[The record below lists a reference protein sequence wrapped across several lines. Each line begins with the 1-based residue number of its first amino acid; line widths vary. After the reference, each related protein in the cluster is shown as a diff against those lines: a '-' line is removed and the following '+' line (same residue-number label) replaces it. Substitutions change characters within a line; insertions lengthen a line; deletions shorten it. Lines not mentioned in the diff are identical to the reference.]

1 MEDPEQRDRIK
12 FYGPGDLAS
21 YVIAED
27 AVALLTARS
36 GTDRITSLNDALEIH
51 NALEFERHDIL
62 PSTLAH
68 GERVALSSQVKAF
81 RGQVAGFFATLDAT
95 NITDQIAGFEHEYV
109 QDLLQLIDRYK
120 VAKNVGGQELFDAL
134 VSAGVPLRAMLG
146 DKSFVTGHDRRLRA
160 TLLSSVASGELLV
173 NARLL
178 ESGTN
183 AYFLPKS
190 LSGDDSQHILMSY
203 IDSESPHLNYVETI
217 AHAQDNAGFG
227 ITPKVRLAAQRR
239 VDELTRALFAD
250 KSRVVTGTS
259 YSVGIDPNQDEPLR
273 ERTEHDDAKQ
283 LYERTFGGRY
293 LRSSMAPDQIL
304 ANFATIIGYTHE
316 RGLLALPSFRR
327 EIGVFE
333 GLRVTAKDA
342 YPRGAAYRHRDSLTI
357 LGTRAYYDFLHQEGT
372 EVEDVIA
379 WYFRDYIAEV
389 FGASGFE
396 FAPST
401 ASGTFLERCRHLCAE
416 MESIAKQF
424 TLYCEDGDI
433 DRELLEMTS
442 APRPWGKIPSLVMR
456 KYLLKSR
463 SGEPDTAL
471 RLLFSDQSRITFIN
485 RDVRVRSFVQLV
497 LENHVKY
504 EDLHHYQTGL
514 VDWLVSAGLVS
525 LDDGTVGLSSL
536 PKILVLRDIDTYE
549 AGPFGHYELEKAA
562 AEELAGNGWLEFSST
577 LLSPAEASYF
587 NFVLNKSEFTDGY
600 DLRNRYLHGTNPNPR
615 DENAH
620 REAYLQ
626 LLRLMLALVLK
637 IHDDFALHASEAS
650 DATAERAS

>member
-12 FYGPGDLAS
+12 FYGPGDLAN
-21 YVIAED
+21 YVIAEE
-27 AVALLTARS
+27 AVALLTARPE
-36 GTDRITSLNDALEIH
+36 TETITSLNDALEIH

-62 PSTLAH
+62 PSTLTE
-68 GERVALSSQVKAF
+68 GERAALSSQVKAL
-81 RGQVAGFFATLDAT
+81 RGQIAGFFATLDAT
-95 NITDQIAGFEHEYV
+95 NIAEQMTGFEHEYV
-109 QDLLQLIDRYK
+109 HDLLQLIDRYK

-134 VSAGVPLRAMLG
+134 VGAGVPMWAMLE
-146 DKSFVTGHDRRLRA
+146 DKSFVNGHDRRLRA
-160 TLLSSVASGELLV
+160 TLLSNAAYGELLV
-173 NARLL
+173 NVRLMK
-178 ESGTN
+178 SGANTC
-183 AYFLPKS
+183 FLPKS
-190 LSGDDSQHILMSY
+190 LSGDDSQLILTSY
-203 IDSESPHLNYVETI
+203 IASESPHLNYVETI

-227 ITPKVRLAAQRR
+227 ITPKIRLAAQRR

-250 KSRVVTGTS
+250 KSRVISGTG
-259 YSVGIDPNQDEPLR
+259 YAVGIDPDQDEPLR
-273 ERTEHDDAKQ
+273 ERTEHDGAKQ

-293 LRSSMAPDQIL
+293 LKSSKAPDQIL

-333 GLRVTAKDA
+333 GLRVAAKDA

-357 LGTRAYYDFLHQEGT
+357 LGTKAYYDFLQQEGI

-379 WYFRDYIAEV
+379 WYFRDYIPEV
-389 FGASGFE
+389 FGATGFE

-442 APRPWGKIPSLVMR
+442 APRPWEKIPSLVTR
-456 KYLLKSR
+456 KYLLKST

-485 RDVRVRSFVQLV
+485 KDLRARSFVQLV

-525 LDDGTVGLSSL
+525 LDDGTVGFSSL

-562 AEELAGNGWLEFSST
+562 AEELAGKGWVEFGST

-600 DLRNRYLHGTNPNPR
+600 DLRNRYLHGTNRNPR
-615 DENAH
+615 DEDAH

-637 IHDDFALHASEAS
+637 IHDDFALHSSEAG
-650 DATAERAS
+650 DAVTERAA